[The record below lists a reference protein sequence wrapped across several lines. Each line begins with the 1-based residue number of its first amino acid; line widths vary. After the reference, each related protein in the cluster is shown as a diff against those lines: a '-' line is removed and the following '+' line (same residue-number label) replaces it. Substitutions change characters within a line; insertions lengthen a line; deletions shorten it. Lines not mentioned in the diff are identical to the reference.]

1 MPLSNDRC
9 ICLRKV
15 EYSETSQILTLFGR
29 AHGLMRVIA
38 KGAHRTTKAGASKF
52 GGGIDLLD
60 VGDAVF
66 TLDLEKQLGTLTE
79 WRLVEGH
86 LDLRR
91 NLRAMYLGQ
100 YAAELV
106 GFLIEEHDAHPEL
119 FDRLE
124 QTLTDLATPRLEEAF
139 LAFELDLLRET
150 GYLAEMSVCVECSST
165 LGDREPAWFSPS
177 RGGILCRNC
186 ESLVHDR
193 MTIDVRLLRMAQSIL
208 RLPRAGASAQRLPRL
223 TRYQTDPIN
232 RLLAEHVE
240 HTLGRRLRLHA
251 YVLGNGKH

>member
-29 AHGLMRVIA
+29 QHGLMRVIA
-38 KGAHRTTKAGASKF
+38 KGAHRTTKAGASRF

-79 WRLVEGH
+79 WRLIEGH
-86 LDLRR
+86 LELRR
-91 NLRAMYLGQ
+91 NLRAIYLGQ

-124 QTLTDLATPRLEEAF
+124 QTLSDLASARLEEAF

-150 GYLAEMSVCVECSST
+150 GYLAEMAACVECSST
-165 LGDREPAWFSPS
+165 LGEREPAWFSAS

-186 ESLVHDR
+186 EGLAHDR

-208 RLPRAGASAQRLPRL
+208 RLPRTDRGTQRLPRL
-223 TRYQTDPIN
+223 TRHQTDPLN

-251 YVLGNGKH
+251 YVLGNGNH